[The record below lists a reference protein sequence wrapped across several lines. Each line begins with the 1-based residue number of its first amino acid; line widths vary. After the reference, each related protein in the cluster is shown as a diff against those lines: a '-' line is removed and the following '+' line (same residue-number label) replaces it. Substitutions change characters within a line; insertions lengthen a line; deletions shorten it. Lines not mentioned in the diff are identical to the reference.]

1 LIESITGNVDYITAE
16 YVVIN
21 NNGIGYKVICPNP
34 FIYKLNEQRSVY
46 TYHYVREDVLALY
59 GFINRKERDLF
70 LKLLNVSGIGP
81 KGALAIVAFGQPE
94 QVVNAIEHEDE
105 KFLTKFPGVGK
116 KTARQIILDL
126 KGKLSIFAD
135 AEITEGLFAEVQ
147 TSGDELDE
155 AIEALTVLGYG
166 RKEIQKVL
174 PELKKEKMS
183 ANEYVK
189 AALKKLMNS

>member
-1 LIESITGNVDYITAE
+1 MIESISGKVDYITAE

-34 FIYKLNEQRSVY
+34 FSYKMNEERNVY
-46 TYHYVREDVLALY
+46 TYQYVREDVLALY

-81 KGALAIVAFGQPE
+81 KGALAIVALGQPE
-94 QVVNAIEHEDE
+94 QVIHAIEQEDE

-116 KTARQIILDL
+116 KTARQMILDL
-126 KGKLSIFAD
+126 KGKLSIFAE
-135 AEITEGLFAEVQ
+135 AEITEGLFAEAE

-155 AIEALTVLGYG
+155 AIEALAVLGYG

-174 PELKKEKMS
+174 PELKKEKMT